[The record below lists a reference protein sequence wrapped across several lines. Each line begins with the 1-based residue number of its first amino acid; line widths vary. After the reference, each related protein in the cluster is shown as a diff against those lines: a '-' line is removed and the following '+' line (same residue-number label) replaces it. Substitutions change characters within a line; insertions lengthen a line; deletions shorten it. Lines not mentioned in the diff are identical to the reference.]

1 MKTRK
6 LNLLLVFLLLLPLG
20 VVLLGT
26 GCKKEETRDDNL
38 VVKEFPILYMG
49 YNLKPE
55 KTVIIR
61 DQETFDKVFSKELV
75 TQFSVMQNI
84 DFFKYDVL
92 VGENFYTRGI
102 TKLEHRFTQ
111 SGNSYLYKLSVIYND
126 ALPAGNFC
134 YGIIINKLP
143 AEANVKFEVTKI

>member
-75 TQFSVMQNI
+75 TQCRTLTSSSTM
-84 DFFKYDVL
+84 
-92 VGENFYTRGI
+92 
-102 TKLEHRFTQ
+102 
-111 SGNSYLYKLSVIYND
+111 YLSAKIFIQEALLS
-126 ALPAGNFC
+126 
-134 YGIIINKLP
+134 
-143 AEANVKFEVTKI
+143 